1 VSDAVIPLPLTR
13 PVPQPLRRFGK
24 YHLVQKLAEG
34 GMAEIF
40 LAKQLG
46 AQGFERDVVVKCMLE
61 HFSSSGEFV
70 EMFLDEA
77 RVAAR
82 LFHPNIVQITDLGVA
97 DGRYFICME
106 YLPGEDLQRIID
118 RCSQRG
124 TPIPISIA
132 AKIIQAACEGL
143 EFAHSYQEG
152 GRPAQLVHRDVSPSN
167 IIVTYQG
174 HVKVLDF
181 GIAKASSKLV
191 QTQPGTVKGK
201 LGYMSPEQAR
211 GEPLDARCDVFSL
224 GITLHEL
231 LTGRRVFEKD
241 SEVSVLMAMISQ
253 PIPPPSSIR
262 ADVPPAIDAVV
273 MRAVEKDRRR
283 RYPSA
288 AAMREDLDRF
298 LTGSVS
304 APGISQLSAFMLG
317 LFGPE
322 QAARRMQIP
331 TLKELASKG
340 YVIPPDDRADPAT
353 GFERTMVRSLEDVT
367 PIGHPIDASMRET
380 TIQARTIPV
389 AHPLPRRRSVV
400 WIAIAAGLLAVA
412 GGAVVLQQLGVL
424 DLGFLARRATRVEVK
439 TSPAEAVAP
448 TASPTGD
455 APVAAT
461 QGSGKSAQETSPPP
475 RKEKTEEAA
484 TSATSPSQRMVVL
497 GMKDVYSA
505 MSKRK
510 AGIVGCGES
519 HRGDLPPDGR
529 VVVRMEIER
538 SGAVGVQIVS
548 PGIETTR
555 LGACLA
561 EQIRSLRF
569 PKNRNDPPLKIELP
583 LRFNER

>member
-1 VSDAVIPLPLTR
+1 
-13 PVPQPLRRFGK
+13 
-24 YHLVQKLAEG
+24 
-34 GMAEIF
+34 
-40 LAKQLG
+40 
-46 AQGFERDVVVKCMLE
+46 
-61 HFSSSGEFV
+61 
-70 EMFLDEA
+70 
-77 RVAAR
+77 
-82 LFHPNIVQITDLGVA
+82 
-97 DGRYFICME
+97 
-106 YLPGEDLQRIID
+106 
-118 RCSQRG
+118 
-124 TPIPISIA
+124 
-132 AKIIQAACEGL
+132 
-143 EFAHSYQEG
+143 
-152 GRPAQLVHRDVSPSN
+152 
-167 IIVTYQG
+167 
-174 HVKVLDF
+174 
-181 GIAKASSKLV
+181 
-191 QTQPGTVKGK
+191 
-201 LGYMSPEQAR
+201 
-211 GEPLDARCDVFSL
+211 
-224 GITLHEL
+224 LHEL

-262 ADVPPAIDAVV
+262 ADVPRAIDAVV

-304 APGISQLSAFMLG
+304 APGISQLSAFMHG

-331 TLKELASKG
+331 TLRELASKG
-340 YVIPPDDRADPAT
+340 YVIPPDDGADPAT

-367 PIGHPIDASMRET
+367 QVGHPIDASMRET

-389 AHPLPRRRSVV
+389 AHTLPRRRSAV
-400 WIAIAAGLLAVA
+400 WIPIAAGLLAVA
-412 GGAVVLQQLGVL
+412 GGAVVLQQVGVL
-424 DLGFLARRATRVEVK
+424 DLGFLARRATGVEVT

-448 TASPTGD
+448 IAKPTGD
-455 APVAAT
+455 AAAAAT
-461 QGSGKSAQETSPPP
+461 QGPAKSTRETTSPPP
-475 RKEKTEEAA
+475 TNEKTGEAA

-548 PGIETTR
+548 PGVETTR

-569 PKNRNDPPLKIELP
+569 PKNRNEPPLKIELP